1 MGGCYHRECDSAR
14 VGETL
19 NNETNFDFLATT
31 VQTLIDS
38 VVELSGAR
46 CPLSDRQNI
55 KNDVKNKL
63 TILNERAKAERKE
76 LETLTFQRYKYNAK
90 YLRESTADEIYV

>member
-1 MGGCYHRECDSAR
+1 MAGCYHRECDSAR

-38 VVELSGAR
+38 VVELSGAK

-55 KNDVKNKL
+55 KNDEENKL
-63 TILNERAKAERKE
+63 IFLNERAKA
-76 LETLTFQRYKYNAK
+76 ETLTFQRYKYNTK

>member
-19 NNETNFDFLATT
+19 NNDTNFDFLATT

-55 KNDVKNKL
+55 KNDVENKL
-63 TILNERAKAERKE
+63 IIMNERAEREE